1 MKEVLCHM
9 LSKLLTDLVLV
20 CFAVREMSIPQL
32 CCVVFVFNPKDS
44 DKSQRGKECKGA
56 QESAG
61 GGGGWGG
68 VYDVCTTMQPLPI
81 CVGVTVTFKP

>member
-1 MKEVLCHM
+1 M
-9 LSKLLTDLVLV
+9 LSRLLTDLVLV

>member
-61 GGGGWGG
+61 GGGGGGGWG
-68 VYDVCTTMQPLPI
+68 VECTTSAQP
-81 CVGVTVTFKP
+81 CSRCQYVWE

>member
-1 MKEVLCHM
+1 M

-61 GGGGWGG
+61 GGGGGGGWGG
-68 VYDVCTTMQPLPI
+68 GWSVRRLHNHAAAANMCGSNSDL
-81 CVGVTVTFKP
+81 

>member
-1 MKEVLCHM
+1 M

-61 GGGGWGG
+61 GGGGGVGGGG
-68 VYDVCTTMQPLPI
+68 VECATSAQP
-81 CVGVTVTFKP
+81 CSRCQYVWE

>member
-1 MKEVLCHM
+1 M
-9 LSKLLTDLVLV
+9 LSRLLTDLVLV

-61 GGGGWGG
+61 GGGGGGWGG
-68 VYDVCTTMQPLPI
+68 GWGVECATSAQP
-81 CVGVTVTFKP
+81 CSRCQYVWE

>member
-1 MKEVLCHM
+1 M

-20 CFAVREMSIPQL
+20 CFAVREMSIPQS

-56 QESAG
+56 QES
-61 GGGGWGG
+61 GGGWGG
-68 VYDVCTTMQPLPI
+68 GGWWGVGGVECTTSAQP
-81 CVGVTVTFKP
+81 CSRCQYVWE

>member
-20 CFAVREMSIPQL
+20 CFAVREMSIPQS

-61 GGGGWGG
+61 GGGWGG
-68 VYDVCTTMQPLPI
+68 GGGECTTSAQP
-81 CVGVTVTFKP
+81 CSRCQYVWE

>member
-1 MKEVLCHM
+1 M

>member
-1 MKEVLCHM
+1 
-9 LSKLLTDLVLV
+9 
-20 CFAVREMSIPQL
+20 MSIPQL
-32 CCVVFVFNPKDS
+32 CCVMFVFNPKDF

-61 GGGGWGG
+61 GGGGG
-68 VYDVCTTMQPLPI
+68 VYCVCTTVQPLPI

>member
-1 MKEVLCHM
+1 M

-32 CCVVFVFNPKDS
+32 CCVVFVFNPKGS

-61 GGGGWGG
+61 GGGGGGWGGGWGGG

>member
-32 CCVVFVFNPKDS
+32 CCVVFVFNPKGS

>member
-1 MKEVLCHM
+1 
-9 LSKLLTDLVLV
+9 
-20 CFAVREMSIPQL
+20 MSIPQS
-32 CCVVFVFNPKDS
+32 CCVVFVFNPKDF

-61 GGGGWGG
+61 GGGGGGG
-68 VYDVCTTMQPLPI
+68 VYDVCATMQPLPI